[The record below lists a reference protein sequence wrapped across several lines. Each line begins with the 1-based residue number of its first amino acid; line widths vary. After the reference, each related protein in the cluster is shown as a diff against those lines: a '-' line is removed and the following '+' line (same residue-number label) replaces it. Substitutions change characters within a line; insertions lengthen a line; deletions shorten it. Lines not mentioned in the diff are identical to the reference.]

1 LSRAVRRQQAAS
13 AKAPAAPP
21 GGGRSGRRPP
31 RIGAGGGGP
40 PARGARPTAAPRRL
54 LRVPQWLQDIISE
67 LRKVTWPTWPETRY
81 LTFVVIVV
89 SLSVGLVLG
98 LIDIF
103 FNWLVD
109 QLLLQ

>member
-13 AKAPAAPP
+13 AKSPAAPERAR
-21 GGGRSGRRPP
+21 GGRQRTP

-40 PARGARPTAAPRRL
+40 PTRGARPAAAPRRL

-81 LTFVVIVV
+81 LTFVVVVV
-89 SLSVGLVLG
+89 SLAVGLMLG
-98 LIDIF
+98 IIDIF
-103 FNWLVD
+103 FNWLID